1 MRRRRST
8 PFSLSPPFR
17 IRIQGRRRRAARRR
31 ERRAAFHTCLPCP
44 WTQKVAVNN
53 QRATTWQHLMV
64 FDEVLRR
71 SVILLSQ
78 GHEEHWK
85 NAFSKL
91 EAMKDASM
99 LPSGLI

>member
-1 MRRRRST
+1 M
-8 PFSLSPPFR
+8 
-17 IRIQGRRRRAARRR
+17 
-31 ERRAAFHTCLPCP
+31 
-44 WTQKVAVNN
+44 NN